1 MGRIKYID
9 IAKGLLICCLIYGHM
24 LIFARQEGIDD
35 CIMPIIRKSI
45 KLYNAFFMQ
54 TFFIITG
61 FCSSFNKDFR
71 HFLWGNVKSLIIPSY
86 LLVLISYFLQM
97 SLWGKA
103 GGASANFFLW
113 FTNGGPWFIVSLF
126 WAKILYWLIAK
137 LSIRQQFIVIG
148 IIYAIGLT
156 LNITNVIPNYS
167 YHRHV
172 MLMLPYLFVGHYCRN
187 NMDTYNKWLYPLAIF
202 GVLSISIQFIV
213 SLNVD
218 WYSIPTHDAH
228 IRLNKTFYI
237 HIINAITGSAFILW
251 ISSKIKDNS
260 FLETLGQG
268 TLLIYLWNGLI
279 NVLLLKI
286 IPSPSESIFYSIV
299 FHIFIYILMLFIFYF
314 LIKVIYGSKYI
325 NWLVGKW

>member
-1 MGRIKYID
+1 
-9 IAKGLLICCLIYGHM
+9 
-24 LIFARQEGIDD
+24 
-35 CIMPIIRKSI
+35 
-45 KLYNAFFMQ
+45 
-54 TFFIITG
+54 
-61 FCSSFNKDFR
+61 
-71 HFLWGNVKSLIIPSY
+71 
-86 LLVLISYFLQM
+86 M

-113 FTNGGPWFIVSLF
+113 FTNGGPWFVVSLF
-126 WAKILYWLIAK
+126 WAKIMYYLIAK
-137 LSIRQQFIVIG
+137 LSIRQQIIIIG
-148 IIYAIGLT
+148 IIYALGLA
-156 LNITNVIPNYS
+156 LNIINVIPNYS

-286 IPSPSESIFYSIV
+286 IPSPSESVFYSIV
-299 FHIFIYILMLFIFYF
+299 FHIFIYILMLFIFYI
-314 LIKVIYGSKYI
+314 LIKIIYGSKYI